1 MPRII
6 QEEADDLGVKA
17 FAFRDQAHRPADQ
30 DDADDTEQVDRP
42 AREYRQNFPPRRCRA
57 PSQ

>member
-17 FAFRDQAHRPADQ
+17 FAFRNQAHGRAYH
-30 DDADDTEQVDRP
+30 DDADDAEQVDGP
-42 AREYRQNFPPRRCRA
+42 SREDR
-57 PSQ
+57 